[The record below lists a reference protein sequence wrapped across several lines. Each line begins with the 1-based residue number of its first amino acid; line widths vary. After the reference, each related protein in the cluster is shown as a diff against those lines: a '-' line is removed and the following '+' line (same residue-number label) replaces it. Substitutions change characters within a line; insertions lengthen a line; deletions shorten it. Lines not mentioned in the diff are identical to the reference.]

1 MRWHFWAVIATLGVS
16 LVGAVPAA
24 VATDVYLT
32 TAERARVVALV
43 QGDPRIHA
51 TLDGVGVRV
60 ENVLP
65 WSADGTRETLIGG
78 GVTLTFDSLQDVEA
92 DWELIDFP
100 DNSAEYTIT
109 TVHYR
114 VEDADA
120 VDAWVDLRE
129 SEVVSFDVRDGEVD
143 QGSVRY
149 VDAPTAS
156 VGLPA
161 REDSNGFGNGGFVA
175 LGVATL
181 LAGLAAVRVVMRR
194 REARLS

>member
-1 MRWHFWAVIATLGVS
+1 MRRLVWVVIATLGVS

-24 VATDVYLT
+24 VATGVYLT

-92 DWELIDFP
+92 DWALMDFP

-120 VDAWVDLRE
+120 VDAWVDLRKN
-129 SEVVSFDVRDGEVD
+129 EVVSFDVRDGTVD
-143 QGSVRY
+143 QSTIREVSPSRDRASTPADDGGGGSHSALVAGL
-149 VDAPTAS
+149 VMGSLLAS
-156 VGLPA
+156 G
-161 REDSNGFGNGGFVA
+161 VA
-175 LGVATL
+175 LGRRYGVA
-181 LAGLAAVRVVMRR
+181 GD
-194 REARLS
+194 